1 MNENTETLSPFQR
14 IWHLVGSER
23 KNIRFLYIYAILSG
37 AISLIIPL
45 GIQAIIGLVLAGKL
59 SSSWFILIV
68 LITLAILLSGL
79 TGLAQL
85 SILESIQSKL
95 FVRTAFNFSEKLA
108 SASRY
113 LKKYPSLVELS
124 EKFLDII
131 TVQKS
136 FSKLLLS
143 FTTSLL
149 EIVFGIILLVIYHP
163 AFLIFGLSLL
173 ILVAIVLKATYRR
186 GIESARAE
194 SNYKFKTAFWLSE
207 IAQNRVTFNLKKAQ
221 GFHLQKADE
230 YLRGYVSS
238 RQSHFKILYN
248 QAAIAIGI
256 KVVLTMAMLFLGSF
270 LLVREDISLGQFL
283 ASEILIIS
291 LVDSVGKLVIS
302 VESLYDAGLALEK
315 LGSVTDATL
324 DDDLSLSTLTN
335 VDASAPEVTITDR
348 KSGHPVVNIKPGQK
362 VGICG
367 LPGTGR
373 TRILKTIIGE
383 IQSEYNAQLNH
394 IPVEN
399 ISGECLG
406 TITGICL
413 QGSNIFE
420 GTLAQNIV
428 LSNEPD
434 MKELTTLS
442 KILNLHGFIS
452 SLPGGF
458 NHLFETES
466 GIPNNIAKKIPLARA
481 LYQSPPLILIDD
493 VWSVFTREEL
503 EKITNHICSIGS
515 TVIFISNKLPLLGK
529 ADKCLYIAEH
539 GITDLGKLNLDNLPE
554 GILNITWQ

>member
-1 MNENTETLSPFQR
+1 MNENTETISPFQR

-173 ILVAIVLKATYRR
+173 ILVAIVLRATYRR

-207 IAQNRVTFNLKKAQ
+207 IAQNRVTFNLKKSQ
-221 GFHLQKADE
+221 GFHMHKTDE
-230 YLRGYVSS
+230 YLHGYVSS

-302 VESLYDAGLALEK
+302 VESLYDAGIALEK

-452 SLPGGF
+452 SLSGGF

-503 EKITNHICSIGS
+503 GKITNHICSIGS
-515 TVIFISNKLPLLGK
+515 TVIFISNKLPLLSK

-539 GITDLGKLNLDNLPE
+539 GLTDLGKLNLESLPE

>member
-1 MNENTETLSPFQR
+1 M
-14 IWHLVGSER
+14 
-23 KNIRFLYIYAILSG
+23 
-37 AISLIIPL
+37 
-45 GIQAIIGLVLAGKL
+45 
-59 SSSWFILIV
+59 

-173 ILVAIVLKATYRR
+173 ILVAIVLRATYRR

-207 IAQNRVTFNLKKAQ
+207 IAQNRVTFNLKKSQ
-221 GFHLQKADE
+221 GFHMHKTDE
-230 YLRGYVSS
+230 YLHGYVSS

-302 VESLYDAGLALEK
+302 VESLYDAGIALEK

-515 TVIFISNKLPLLGK
+515 TVIFISNKLPLLSK

-539 GITDLGKLNLDNLPE
+539 GLTDLGKLNLESLPE

>member
-1 MNENTETLSPFQR
+1 MNENTETISPFQR

-173 ILVAIVLKATYRR
+173 ILVAIVLRATYRR

-207 IAQNRVTFNLKKAQ
+207 IAQNRVTFNLKKSQ
-221 GFHLQKADE
+221 GFHMHKTDE
-230 YLRGYVSS
+230 YLHGYVSS

-302 VESLYDAGLALEK
+302 VESLYDAGIALEK

-452 SLPGGF
+452 SLSGGF

-515 TVIFISNKLPLLGK
+515 TVIFISNKLPLLSK

-539 GITDLGKLNLDNLPE
+539 GLTDLGKLNLESLPE

>member
-302 VESLYDAGLALEK
+302 VESLYDAGIALEK

>member
-1 MNENTETLSPFQR
+1 MNENTETISPFQR

-113 LKKYPSLVELS
+113 LKRYPSLVELS

-173 ILVAIVLKATYRR
+173 ILVAIVLRATYRR

-207 IAQNRVTFNLKKAQ
+207 IAQNRVTFNLKKSQ
-221 GFHLQKADE
+221 GFHMHKTDE
-230 YLRGYVSS
+230 YLHGYVSS

-302 VESLYDAGLALEK
+302 VESLYDAGIALEK

-335 VDASAPEVTITDR
+335 VDASAPEVTITER

-493 VWSVFTREEL
+493 VWNVFTREEL

-515 TVIFISNKLPLLGK
+515 TVIFISNKLPLLSK

-539 GITDLGKLNLDNLPE
+539 GLTDLGKLNLESLPE

>member
-302 VESLYDAGLALEK
+302 VESLYDAGIALEK

-348 KSGHPVVNIKPGQK
+348 KSGHPVVNIQPGQK

-442 KILNLHGFIS
+442 QILNLHGFIS

>member
-1 MNENTETLSPFQR
+1 MNENTETISPFQR

-173 ILVAIVLKATYRR
+173 ILVAIVLRATYRR

-207 IAQNRVTFNLKKAQ
+207 IAQNRVTFNLKKSQ
-221 GFHLQKADE
+221 GFHMHKTDE
-230 YLRGYVSS
+230 YLHGYISS

-302 VESLYDAGLALEK
+302 VESLYDAGIALEK

-452 SLPGGF
+452 SLSGGF

-515 TVIFISNKLPLLGK
+515 TVIFISNKLPLLSK

-539 GITDLGKLNLDNLPE
+539 GLTDLGKLNLKSLPE

>member
-1 MNENTETLSPFQR
+1 MNENTETISPFQR

-113 LKKYPSLVELS
+113 LKRYPSLVELS

-173 ILVAIVLKATYRR
+173 ILVAIVLRATYRR

-207 IAQNRVTFNLKKAQ
+207 IAQNRVTFNLKKSQ
-221 GFHLQKADE
+221 GFHMHKTDE
-230 YLRGYVSS
+230 YLHGYVSS
-238 RQSHFKILYN
+238 RQSHFNILYN

-302 VESLYDAGLALEK
+302 VESLYDAGIALEK

-335 VDASAPEVTITDR
+335 VDASAPEVTITER

-515 TVIFISNKLPLLGK
+515 TVIFISNKLPLLSK

-539 GITDLGKLNLDNLPE
+539 GLTDIGKLNLESLPE

>member
-1 MNENTETLSPFQR
+1 MNENTETISPFQR

-113 LKKYPSLVELS
+113 LKRYPSLVELS

-173 ILVAIVLKATYRR
+173 ILVAIVLRATYRR

-207 IAQNRVTFNLKKAQ
+207 IAQNRVTFNLKKSQ
-221 GFHLQKADE
+221 GFHMHKTDE
-230 YLRGYVSS
+230 YLHGYVSS

-302 VESLYDAGLALEK
+302 VESLYDAGIALEK

-515 TVIFISNKLPLLGK
+515 TVIFISNKLPLLSK

-539 GITDLGKLNLDNLPE
+539 GLTDLGKLNLESLPE

>member
-113 LKKYPSLVELS
+113 LKRYPSLVELS

-302 VESLYDAGLALEK
+302 VESLYDAGIALEK

-442 KILNLHGFIS
+442 QILNLHGFIS

>member
-1 MNENTETLSPFQR
+1 MNENTETISPFQR

-173 ILVAIVLKATYRR
+173 ILVAIVLRATYRR

-207 IAQNRVTFNLKKAQ
+207 IAQNRVTFNLKKSQ
-221 GFHLQKADE
+221 GFHMHKTDE
-230 YLRGYVSS
+230 YLHGYVSS

-302 VESLYDAGLALEK
+302 VESLYDAGIALEK

-515 TVIFISNKLPLLGK
+515 TVIFISNKLPLLSK

-539 GITDLGKLNLDNLPE
+539 GLTDLGKLNLESLPE

>member
-302 VESLYDAGLALEK
+302 VESLYDAGIALEK

-442 KILNLHGFIS
+442 QILNLHGFIS

>member
-1 MNENTETLSPFQR
+1 MNENTETISPFQR

-113 LKKYPSLVELS
+113 LKRYPSLVELS

-173 ILVAIVLKATYRR
+173 ILVAIVLRATYRR

-207 IAQNRVTFNLKKAQ
+207 IAQNRVTFNLKKSQ
-221 GFHLQKADE
+221 GFHMHKTDE
-230 YLRGYVSS
+230 YLHGYVSS

-302 VESLYDAGLALEK
+302 VESLYDAGIALEK

-503 EKITNHICSIGS
+503 EKITNHICNIGS
-515 TVIFISNKLPLLGK
+515 TVIFISNKLPLLSK

-539 GITDLGKLNLDNLPE
+539 GLTDLGKLNLESLPE